1 MRVNFLWG
9 LDMSIKVLLVD
20 DHAILR
26 DGLRLLIESQSDMEV
41 VGEAENGQTA
51 IDNALKLRPDVIIMD
66 VAMPDMNGIEASS
79 QILAEMPD
87 VKILALSM
95 HSDREYVMDMIKVG
109 VSGYMEK
116 ECVADE
122 LIRAIHTVA
131 ANETYLTPKIATIV
145 VAEHVDDH
153 SLNALTDKE
162 IKVLRLLADGISTRA
177 ISDQFDVNI
186 KTIEAHRRRIMQK
199 LQIDNFAELLK
210 YAIRNGLT
218 SC

>member
-1 MRVNFLWG
+1 
-9 LDMSIKVLLVD
+9 MSIKVLLVD

-26 DGLRLLIESQSDMEV
+26 DGLRLLIESQPDMEV
-41 VGEAENGQTA
+41 VGEAGNGQTA
-51 IDNALKLRPDVIIMD
+51 IDKALKLRPDVIIMD

-79 QILAEMPD
+79 QILAETPD

-95 HSDREYVMDMIKVG
+95 HSDREYVMDMVKVG

-122 LIRAIHTVA
+122 LIRAIHTVV

-145 VAEHVDDH
+145 VSEHVNDH
-153 SLNALTDKE
+153 SLNALTNKE
-162 IKVLRLLADGISTRA
+162 IKVLRLLADGSSTRA
-177 ISDQFDVNI
+177 ISDKFDVNI

-210 YAIRNGLT
+210 YAIRNGLA

>member
-1 MRVNFLWG
+1 
-9 LDMSIKVLLVD
+9 MSIKVLLVD

-51 IDNALKLRPDVIIMD
+51 IDKALKLRPDVIIMD

-162 IKVLRLLADGISTRA
+162 IKVLRLLADGSSTRA

>member
-1 MRVNFLWG
+1 
-9 LDMSIKVLLVD
+9 MSIKVLLVD

-51 IDNALKLRPDVIIMD
+51 IDKTLKLRPDVIIMD

-79 QILAEMPD
+79 QILAETPD

-95 HSDREYVMDMIKVG
+95 HSDREYVMDMVKVG

-116 ECVADE
+116 ECIADE

-145 VAEHVDDH
+145 VSEHINDH
-153 SLNALTDKE
+153 SLNVLTDKE
-162 IKVLRLLADGISTRA
+162 IKVLRLLADGSSTRA

>member
-1 MRVNFLWG
+1 
-9 LDMSIKVLLVD
+9 MSIKVLLVD

>member
-1 MRVNFLWG
+1 
-9 LDMSIKVLLVD
+9 MSIKVLLVD

-41 VGEAENGQTA
+41 VGEAGNGQTA
-51 IDNALKLRPDVIIMD
+51 IDKALKLRPDVIIMD

-87 VKILALSM
+87 VKIL
-95 HSDREYVMDMIKVG
+95 VG

-162 IKVLRLLADGISTRA
+162 IKVLRLLADGSSTRA

>member
-1 MRVNFLWG
+1 
-9 LDMSIKVLLVD
+9 MSIKVLLVD

-26 DGLRLLIESQSDMEV
+26 DGLRLLIESQLDMKV

-199 LQIDNFAELLK
+199 LQIDNFA
-210 YAIRNGLT
+210 
-218 SC
+218 

>member
-1 MRVNFLWG
+1 VRVNFLWG

-26 DGLRLLIESQSDMEV
+26 DGLRLLIESQLDMKV

-116 ECVADE
+116 ECIADE

-162 IKVLRLLADGISTRA
+162 IKVLRLLADGSSTRT

-218 SC
+218 SY

>member
-1 MRVNFLWG
+1 
-9 LDMSIKVLLVD
+9 MSIKVLLVD

-26 DGLRLLIESQSDMEV
+26 DGLRLLIESQLDMKV

-116 ECVADE
+116 ECIADE

-162 IKVLRLLADGISTRA
+162 IKVLRLLADGSSTRT

-218 SC
+218 SY

>member
-1 MRVNFLWG
+1 
-9 LDMSIKVLLVD
+9 MSIKVLLVD

-26 DGLRLLIESQSDMEV
+26 DGLRLLIESQLDMEV

-162 IKVLRLLADGISTRA
+162 IKVLRLLADGSSTRT

>member
-1 MRVNFLWG
+1 
-9 LDMSIKVLLVD
+9 MSIKVLLVD

-162 IKVLRLLADGISTRA
+162 IKVLRLLADGSSTRA